1 MREAE
6 KEMKEI
12 VGLTILR
19 FSNLYH
25 KYGRRT
31 ITWALTGNDADGL
44 LVKIRINLDLLLV

>member
-1 MREAE
+1 MCEAE

-25 KYGRRT
+25 KDGRTT
-31 ITWALTGNDADGL
+31 ITWALMGNDADEL
-44 LVKIRINLDLLLV
+44 LVKIWNNLDLLLV